1 VREYE
6 GLFILDTEDSAAGVD
21 GIIRD
26 IGALIGKAGGKVRK
40 EQKLERRA
48 FARIADRKHTGGF
61 YVSLIFELEPGKLG
75 EFQTALAK
83 NPNVFRTQI
92 TYAPAE
98 TAAQ

>member
-1 VREYE
+1 M
-6 GLFILDTEDSAAGVD
+6 DTEDSASGVD
-21 GIIRD
+21 GIVRD

-48 FARIADRKHTGGF
+48 FARVSNRKHTGGF
-61 YVSLIFELEPGKLG
+61 YVSLIFDLDPAQLG
-75 EFQTALAK
+75 EFQAALGK

-98 TAAQ
+98 AAQ